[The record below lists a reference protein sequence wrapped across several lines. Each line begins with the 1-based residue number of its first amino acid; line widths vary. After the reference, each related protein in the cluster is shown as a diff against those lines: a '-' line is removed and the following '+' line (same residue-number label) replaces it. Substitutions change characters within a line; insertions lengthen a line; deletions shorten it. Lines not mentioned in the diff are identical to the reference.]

1 MKIMIATDIH
11 IHNVDD
17 KFYTVTQIYHILK
30 RYYESF
36 GKLVIVSRKSNKVLD
51 DLNNKFEFTEMV
63 DGTVFY
69 SNILD
74 VNSWHVKKQIEEK
87 MKECDIVIGRL
98 HSFSGIVC
106 HKIAKKLNKPY
117 YSEVMADA
125 WDATWNHSLKGKIV
139 APYMYLS
146 TKKVVKNSDYALYVT
161 KEYLQ
166 KKYPCKGKT
175 IGISNVKISDIS
187 QDILEKR
194 INKIENLDFSKELI
208 LTTTAAVNVRY
219 KGQQFVIRA
228 IPALNKLGIKVKY
241 RLIGGGDNTYLLNLA
256 KKLSVENQVE
266 FVGRKPLDEVFKL
279 LDETDIYIQPSLQ
292 EGLPRSVVEAMSRG
306 CPALGAR
313 TAGIPELI
321 ANECVFKRKSPNA
334 IVKTIQ
340 KIVNKEKFIELAI
353 QNFNES
359 KNYVETVLDKKRVEF
374 YERVKSEIEKK

>member
-1 MKIMIATDIH
+1 MKILIATDIRL
-11 IHNVDD
+11 V
-17 KFYTVTQIYHILK
+17 KFDNKYYASSQYFSILK
-30 RYYESF
+30 RYYDAFGNITIISRCENVAELSTSCIEITNFIDEIIVVSSLAKVVLGRYNKLINNAIKSCDMLVARIPSF
-36 GKLVIVSRKSNKVLD
+36 IAYTAYHFARKYNK
-51 DLNNKFEFTEMV
+51 
-63 DGTVFY
+63 
-69 SNILD
+69 
-74 VNSWHVKKQIEEK
+74 
-87 MKECDIVIGRL
+87 
-98 HSFSGIVC
+98 
-106 HKIAKKLNKPY
+106 KIYAEL
-117 YSEVMADA
+117 MGCA
-125 WDATWNHSLKGKIV
+125 WDAFWNHSLAGKLL
-139 APYMYLS
+139 APYAFFKM
-146 TKKVVKNSDYALYVT
+146 KKVAKNSNYTLYVT
-161 KEYLQ
+161 KNYLQ

-175 IGISNVKISDIS
+175 IGVSNVKISDIS
-187 QDILEKR
+187 QEILEKR

-334 IVKTIQ
+334 IVEAIQ
-340 KIVNKEKFIELAI
+340 KIANKEKFIELAT
-353 QNFNES
+353 QNFKES
-359 KNYVETVLDKKRVEF
+359 KNYVETVLDKKRIGF
-374 YERVKSEIEKK
+374 YEKVKSND